1 MRDVGF
7 DCFSHAKVSLCFHLV
22 LATKYRRAC
31 LFGLEDVLCDCVC
44 RTLEDCGCSVLAVG
58 VGHGDHLH
66 VVFRV
71 RRLGMD
77 LGGVVARVK
86 QQSTFELWRDYCD
99 VLSRF
104 YRGREHR
111 LWSSGYF
118 LASVGHDTVNVLRY
132 VRNQDE

>member
-1 MRDVGF
+1 
-7 DCFSHAKVSLCFHLV
+7 
-22 LATKYRRAC
+22 
-31 LFGLEDVLCDCVC
+31 
-44 RTLEDCGCSVLAVG
+44 
-58 VGHGDHLH
+58 
-66 VVFRV
+66 
-71 RRLGMD
+71 MD